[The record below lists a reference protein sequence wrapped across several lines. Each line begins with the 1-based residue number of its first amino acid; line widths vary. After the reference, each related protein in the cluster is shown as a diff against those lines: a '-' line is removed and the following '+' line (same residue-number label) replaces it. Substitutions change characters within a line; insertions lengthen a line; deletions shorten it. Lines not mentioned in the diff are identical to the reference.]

1 MGLLTKLLQ
10 KAPEAAQ
17 AARSVPKREMN
28 PLIKRRAEELAKKI
42 DEENLNSVDS
52 KTVGKMYSPIVSTAE
67 QMDIGLEGT
76 KGENIEAFLRK
87 RAPNVTEAEK
97 QFYGLGFE
105 PQRKYT
111 REEVLDELKNVNT
124 EYTIRKKVREE
135 DYDDLSW
142 EDQQRQPIFANEETY
157 EEITVNADRG
167 SIPLGEEVSH
177 FRPETL
183 VHTRLS
189 VISPF
194 DEPDYRAVLVEEIQS
209 DLYKIAEISD
219 EQMSSIMKKTYTP
232 FTGSVEE
239 IRPIPVVN
247 DMGMWDDVE
256 YKTVQTPAVKWHK
269 ANIEDFTED
278 YGLTVGNE
286 KALAVV
292 LNAHK
297 KIENLETNATVQRK
311 IEEGN
316 RIIKEE
322 TRLKL
327 KDNGI
332 IINGKDTNQLIERA
346 FKYILEVDESYVD
359 PDEVEMMGGLTDFF
373 DSAVDDVVPQIMQQF
388 NSQLKNNIDINKGYK
403 GYTPDVDPR
412 KPVPVKTK
420 SDVVRKGILAN
431 IAYAKENGINKILV
445 PSYKEIAAQRVSTFG
460 EIAHNIKDQKTA
472 EKYFKLYNSNY
483 EDAAN
488 EVAQDY
494 FEKVFKPIYGDALT
508 KVLGTLIRETKGQIK
523 VGKKTMPYKD
533 VLQNKQ
539 EMKTLTEID
548 ITDFEFDPKN
558 DALRFNRG
566 GLAA

>member
-52 KTVGKMYSPIVSTAE
+52 KTVGKMYSPVVSTAE

-97 QFYGLGFE
+97 QFYELGFE

-111 REEVLDELKNVNT
+111 REEVLDELKGVNT
-124 EYTIRKKVREE
+124 EYTIRKQAREE
-135 DYDDLSW
+135 DYDELNW
-142 EDQQRQPIFANEETY
+142 ERQQRQPIFANEETY
-157 EEITVNADRG
+157 EEITVSADKG
-167 SIPLGEEVSH
+167 SIPLGEEVTH
-177 FRPETL
+177 FSPETL

-209 DLYKIAEISD
+209 DVYKINNISD
-219 EQMSSIMKKTYTP
+219 EQMSAIYSKRYTP
-232 FTGSVEE
+232 FTGKIEEYNRGESALDWHRQDIDLYVEE
-239 IRPIPVVN
+239 F
-247 DMGMWDDVE
+247 GL
-256 YKTVQTPAVKWHK
+256 AVSNKK
-269 ANIEDFTED
+269 
-278 YGLTVGNE
+278 G
-286 KALAVV
+286 LAVV
-292 LNAHK
+292 LNAFDK
-297 KIENLETNATVQRK
+297 LEKLESNTRVQSVLENTKRNIR
-311 IEEGN
+311 
-316 RIIKEE
+316 EE

-327 KDNGI
+327 KDAGI
-332 IINGKDTNQLIERA
+332 IVSGKDNNELIERA
-346 FKYILEVDESYVD
+346 FRYILELDETNID
-359 PDEVEMMGGLTDFF
+359 PDEIEMMGGLTDFF
-373 DSAVDDVVPQIMQQF
+373 DTAADESIPLIMQRF
-388 NSQLKNNIDINKGYK
+388 NKQLKDNIDVNKGYK

-412 KPVPVKTK
+412 KPMPVKTK
-420 SDVVRKGILAN
+420 TDVVRKGILAN

-460 EIAHNIKDQKTA
+460 EIAHTIKDQKTA

>member
-42 DEENLNSVDS
+42 DEENLDSVDTQ
-52 KTVGKMYSPIVSTAE
+52 TVGKMYSPVVSTAE

-97 QFYGLGFE
+97 QFYELGFE

-167 SIPLGEEVSH
+167 SIPLGEEVTH
-177 FRPETL
+177 FSPETL

-209 DLYKIAEISD
+209 DLYKIAEFSD
-219 EQMSSIMKKTYTP
+219 NEMKAIMNKTYTP

-239 IRPIPVVN
+239 LRPLSVN
-247 DMGMWDDVE
+247 EHEKIQV
-256 YKTVQTPAVKWHK
+256 PAIEWHK
-269 ANIEDFTED
+269 TDIELQTEEF
-278 YGLTVGNE
+278 GLVVGNE
-286 KALAVV
+286 KGLAVV
-292 LNAHK
+292 LNAFDK
-297 KIENLETNATVQRK
+297 LEKLESNTRVQSVLENTKRNIR
-311 IEEGN
+311 
-316 RIIKEE
+316 EE

-327 KDNGI
+327 KDAGI
-332 IINGKDTNQLIERA
+332 IVSGKDTNELIKRA
-346 FKYILEVDESYVD
+346 FKYILELDETNVD
-359 PDEVEMMGGLTDFF
+359 PDEIEMMGGLVDFF
-373 DSAVDDVVPQIMQQF
+373 DSAVDDVVPGIMEQF
-388 NSQLKNNIDINKGYK
+388 NRQLKNNVDRNKGYK
-403 GYTPDVDPR
+403 GYTPETDPR

-420 SDVVRKGILAN
+420 TDVVRKGILAN

-460 EIAHNIKDQKTA
+460 DIAHNIKDQKTA

-508 KVLGTLIRETKGQIK
+508 KVLGTLIKETKGQIK

>member
-42 DEENLNSVDS
+42 DEENLDSVDS

-97 QFYGLGFE
+97 QFYELGFE

-167 SIPLGEEVSH
+167 SIPLGEEVTH
-177 FRPETL
+177 FSPETL

-209 DLYKIAEISD
+209 DLYKIAEFSD
-219 EQMSSIMKKTYTP
+219 MQMKAIMNKTYMP

-239 IRPIPVVN
+239 LRPLSVN
-247 DMGMWDDVE
+247 EHERIQVPAIEW
-256 YKTVQTPAVKWHK
+256 YKTD
-269 ANIEDFTED
+269 IELTTEEF
-278 YGLTVGNE
+278 GLVVGNE
-286 KALAVV
+286 KGLAVV
-292 LNAHK
+292 LNAFDK
-297 KIENLETNATVQRK
+297 LEKLESNTRVQSVLENTKRNIR
-311 IEEGN
+311 
-316 RIIKEE
+316 EE

-327 KDNGI
+327 KDAGI
-332 IINGKDTNQLIERA
+332 IVSGKDNNELIKRA
-346 FKYILEVDESYVD
+346 FKYILELDETNLD
-359 PDEVEMMGGLTDFF
+359 PDEVEMMGGLVDFF
-373 DSAVDDVVPQIMQQF
+373 DSAVDDVVPGIMEDF
-388 NSQLKNNIDINKGYK
+388 NQRLKNNIDINKGYK
-403 GYTPDVDPR
+403 GYTPDADPR

-420 SDVVRKGILAN
+420 TDVVRKGILAN
-431 IAYAKENGINKILV
+431 IAYAKENGIDKILV
-445 PSYKEIAAQRVSTFG
+445 PSYKEIAAQRVYTFG
-460 EIAHNIKDQKTA
+460 DIAHNIKDQKSA
-472 EKYFKLYNSNY
+472 EKYFKLYNSGY

-508 KVLGTLIRETKGQIK
+508 KVLGTLIKETKGQIK

-566 GLAA
+566 GLAANG